1 MTNIITKRF
10 IIEHSDFEKIRELLY
25 RTWQEENFI
34 FLWEE
39 EFYDFSGR
47 LTIIAEPE
55 IFKNKKMEYLML
67 HINFWKT
74 H

>member
-10 IIEHSDFEKIRELLY
+10 IIEHNDFEKIRDLLY
-25 RTWQEENFI
+25 RTWEEENFI

-39 EFYDFSGR
+39 NFEEFAGR
-47 LTIIAEPE
+47 LTINAEPE
-55 IFKNKKMEYLML
+55 IFKNEKMEYLML
-67 HINFWKT
+67 HINFWRL